1 MIGRKRGRRASKVDT
16 LVGRNT
22 VIHGDVEFGG
32 GLHVEGRIVGDIR
45 AATDPAAVLIVAEGG
60 MVEGH
65 VAVPHLLLNG
75 EVHGD
80 VHVGE
85 HVELGETARLA
96 GNLYYAVLQMA
107 EGAQIDGLLKR
118 VDHPLE
124 GELEGPGETQALSNA
139 PNPTEDEHS

>member
-1 MIGRKRGRRASKVDT
+1 MIGRKKGRRARKVDT

-22 VIHGDVEFGG
+22 VIHGDIEFGG
-32 GLHVEGRIVGDIR
+32 GLHIEGRVIGDIR
-45 AATDPAAVLIVAEGG
+45 AATDPSAVLVVADGG
-60 MVEGH
+60 VIEGH
-65 VAVPHLLLNG
+65 VAVPHLLMNG

-96 GNLYYAVLQMA
+96 GNLYYTVLQMV

-118 VDHPLE
+118 VDHPLQ
-124 GELEGPGETQALSNA
+124 GELEGADETPALS
-139 PNPTEDEHS
+139 NPTEDGHS